1 MVHYAIGFD
10 SRAITA
16 TFDPRKARDI
26 PDEHYQRII
35 ETRDAIQ
42 NKYSKETDLGRILFR
57 VEGNRAGKHDPRP
70 RVFFSDY
77 NGNVLTTD
85 KRSNFQLRAMQNFVT
100 SIEDYN
106 KPKQRLYGRYMIAG
120 PVPIVLADSELLM
133 YVGFKWNEPP
143 PLLLRLFD
151 HPFQLLLAVM
161 LVSTPLLLWLAW
173 ALSQPARRLEAA
185 AQRVAKV
192 SSSSIRILKKAP
204 QNFVKRAAASTKW
217 SKR

>member
-1 MVHYAIGFD
+1 
-10 SRAITA
+10 
-16 TFDPRKARDI
+16 RDI

-106 KPKQRLYGRYMIAG
+106 K
-120 PVPIVLADSELLM
+120 
-133 YVGFKWNEPP
+133 
-143 PLLLRLFD
+143 
-151 HPFQLLLAVM
+151 
-161 LVSTPLLLWLAW
+161 
-173 ALSQPARRLEAA
+173 
-185 AQRVAKV
+185 
-192 SSSSIRILKKAP
+192 
-204 QNFVKRAAASTKW
+204 
-217 SKR
+217 